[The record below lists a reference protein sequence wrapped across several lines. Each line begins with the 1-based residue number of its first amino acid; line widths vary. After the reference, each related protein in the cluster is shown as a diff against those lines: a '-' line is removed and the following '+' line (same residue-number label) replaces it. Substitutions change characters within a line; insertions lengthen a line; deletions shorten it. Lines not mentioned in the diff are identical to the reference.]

1 MKTIPQKLKKE
12 NKIILTSIPLFIL
25 TLFLATTLVEILLI
39 ILVFFLLLVIAA
51 KNYLVYCHSV
61 TITEETLSKLEAFGK
76 EDDGSFSDRADFTIV
91 PTKNRSGEVIDWY
104 LTTFNEVDG
113 SRHIIKRLR
122 SLNDLKR
129 IYEVLTNKEL
139 K

>member
-12 NKIILTSIPLFIL
+12 NKIILVLAIINTVFFFAAPTLLLLLDTIL
-25 TLFLATTLVEILLI
+25 ILL
-39 ILVFFLLLVIAA
+39 LFSMIAST
-51 KNYLVYCHSV
+51 NYLRYTHN
-61 TITEETLSKLEAFGK
+61 TPINEETLSKLKAFGR
-76 EDDGSFSDRADFTIV
+76 EYDGSFSDRADFSIV

-129 IYEVLTNKEL
+129 IYEVITDKEL